1 MDGHFG
7 LDAGVSDKG
16 EEILGAAEARNI
28 NKLKSL
34 IKSGGRLLN
43 PNDCIEAHRLF
54 VEACLDDNKAL
65 GHGLLNAT
73 PTHHLYLLLSGRRAE
88 EKEKEKEEEEAKSKP
103 KPKKT
108 VTFSLPPNPEKLIK
122 HPRF

>member
-1 MDGHFG
+1 MDSHFG
-7 LDAGVSDKG
+7 FNAAFSDKG
-16 EEILGAAEARNI
+16 EQILHAAEARNLK
-28 NKLKSL
+28 KLEKL
-34 IKSGGRLLN
+34 IKSGARLLN

-88 EKEKEKEEEEAKSKP
+88 EAKPKP

>member
-7 LDAGVSDKG
+7 FDAGVSDKG
-16 EEILGAAEARNI
+16 EEILGAAEAHNI

-34 IKSGGRLLN
+34 IKSGARLLN

-54 VEACLDDNKAL
+54 VEACLDDNKVL
-65 GHGLLNAT
+65 GRGLLNAT
-73 PTHHLYLLLSGRRAE
+73 PTHHLYLLLSGRRQ
-88 EKEKEKEEEEAKSKP
+88 EEAKPKP

-108 VTFSLPPNPEKLIK
+108 VTFSLPPNQEKLIK